1 MYRIILVIICLA
13 FLPACSLK
21 GREAPTEDVDKAV
34 ILFFQRLEQAQYEKI
49 WEDSAESFKKI
60 SQKTE
65 VLESL
70 KQMTALGKPGAPA
83 RVEMYFEKEEGKRV
97 ALPKYSVRFEQY
109 NATVLFKFVD
119 ESGEWKMGAFEVRQ
133 RPA

>member
-1 MYRIILVIICLA
+1 MYRIILVVICLA
-13 FLPACSLK
+13 FFSACSLK
-21 GREAPTEDVDKAV
+21 TREAPPEDVDKAA

-49 WEDSAESFKKI
+49 WDDAAESFKKT

-70 KQMTALGKPGAPA
+70 KQMAGLGKAGTPA
-83 RVEMYFEKEEGKRV
+83 RVEMTFTTDEGKRV
-97 ALPKYSVRFEQY
+97 ALPKYAVRFEQ
-109 NATVLFKFVD
+109 NPASVLFKFVD

-133 RPA
+133 RAS